1 MAIYGWNKNT
11 NTKKIKGE
19 NDDSKKI
26 PMNKIP
32 MNKTLKIDG
41 PEREQ
46 NLEQTQE
53 QKKKFEMKQS
63 FIKGEQYFDLYLD
76 WLKLRRGLYGK
87 RSTTKN

>member
-76 WLKLRRGLYGK
+76 
-87 RSTTKN
+87 